1 MSSFDH
7 IMTTN
12 TANFYYQQYNPSQS
26 TLLQPSTTTTS
37 SAAITTNNTDLTKL
51 DKDLIYNH
59 PLFPLLAIIFDKCEL
74 ATNSSRD
81 ANNPNYA
88 CSLTSFNED
97 LMEFTKQ
104 LTNDHLPCHTSNAEV
119 DNLMVQAIQVLRF
132 HLLELEKVHE
142 LCDNF
147 CHRYIHLLKGK
158 MPMDI
163 IMDDRDLS
171 FSKSE
176 DEQSEMSNHDYDQ
189 DIKPVRPLS
198 QTSTNDHNQTIKS
211 NSDSS
216 DSRSPVHHPHQPQ
229 FLSSVHPPNNYMTSS
244 SSSSSST
251 ATATPTAIQYSHQ
264 SIDETDKSS
273 ENFESSIEGDYY
285 EENDDNNK
293 RRQKKRGIFPKAATS
308 LMRAWLFQHLNHPY
322 PSEEQKKILARETN
336 LNILQVNNW
345 FINARRRIVQPMIDQ
360 SNRAAITHKV
370 MGSDYNDMMTTN
382 PYHTFDPNRTPYGFQ
397 PNLYDEMAASSVYCP
412 PPPPSYSACP
422 SMHPNSFFAAAAAAV
437 TAVGTNSASLPH
449 GISPSSSS
457 PYRGQES
464 GE

>member
-1 MSSFDH
+1 MSSYDN

-12 TANFYYQQYNPSQS
+12 TTNFYYQQYHPSQTS
-26 TLLQPSTTTTS
+26 LLQS
-37 SAAITTNNTDLTKL
+37 TTNNTDLNKL

-74 ATNSSRD
+74 ATNSPRD

-88 CSLTSFNED
+88 CSLTSLNED
-97 LMEFTKQ
+97 VIEFTKQ
-104 LTNDHLPCHTSNAEV
+104 LTKEHLPCHTSNPEI
-119 DNLMVQAIQVLRF
+119 DNLMMQAIQILRI

-147 CHRYIHLLKGK
+147 CQRYIHLLKGK

-176 DEQSEMSNHDYDQ
+176 DEQSEMSNHDFEQ
-189 DIKPVRPLS
+189 DIKPVRSLS
-198 QTSTNDHNQTIKS
+198 QTSTHDPNQTLKS

-216 DSRSPVHHPHQPQ
+216 ESRSPNQQQQQQQQQQQPP
-229 FLSSVHPPNNYMTSS
+229 FLSIQQTNNYMP
-244 SSSSSST
+244 SSSST
-251 ATATPTAIQYSHQ
+251 IQYSHQ

-360 SNRAAITHKV
+360 SNRAVI
-370 MGSDYNDMMTTN
+370 GSEYNDLITTN
-382 PYHTFDPNRTPYGFQ
+382 PYHTFDPTRTSYSFQ
-397 PNLYDEMAASSVYCP
+397 PNLYDEMTTASGYCP
-412 PPPPSYSACP
+412 PSISHSSSYSSCP
-422 SMHPNSFFAAAAAAV
+422 SMHPSSFFAAAAAAAAV
-437 TAVGTNSASLPH
+437 AAVGTNTTSIQH

-457 PYRGQES
+457 SYHGQTN

>member
-1 MSSFDH
+1 MSSHDN

-12 TANFYYQQYNPSQS
+12 STNFYYQQYHPSQAS
-26 TLLQPSTTTTS
+26 LLQP
-37 SAAITTNNTDLTKL
+37 TTNNTDLNKL

-59 PLFPLLAIIFDKCEL
+59 PLFPLLAIVFDKCEL
-74 ATNSSRD
+74 ATNSPRD

-88 CSLTSFNED
+88 CSLASLNED
-97 LMEFTKQ
+97 VVEFTKQ
-104 LTNDHLPCHTSNAEV
+104 LTKDHAPCRTSNAEV
-119 DNLMVQAIQVLRF
+119 DNLMIQAIQVLRI

-147 CHRYIHLLKGK
+147 CQRYIHLLKGK

-176 DEQSEMSNHDYDQ
+176 DEQSEMSNHDYEQ
-189 DIKPVRPLS
+189 DIKPVRSLS
-198 QTSTNDHNQTIKS
+198 QTSTNDHNQTLKS

-216 DSRSPVHHPHQPQ
+216 ESRSPTQHHHRQQQQQQQQQQQ
-229 FLSSVHPPNNYMTSS
+229 FLSIQQTNNYIP
-244 SSSSSST
+244 SST
-251 ATATPTAIQYSHQ
+251 IQYSHQ

-293 RRQKKRGIFPKAATS
+293 RRHKKRGIFPKAATS

-360 SNRAAITHKV
+360 SNRAVI
-370 MGSDYNDMMTTN
+370 GPDYNDLMTAN
-382 PYHTFDPNRTPYGFQ
+382 PYHTFDPSRTSYGFQ
-397 PNLYDEMAASSVYCP
+397 PNLYDEMTPPPAYCP
-412 PPPPSYSACP
+412 PSIPHSSAYP
-422 SMHPNSFFAAAAAAV
+422 SMHPSSFFAAAAAAAV
-437 TAVGTNSASLPH
+437 AAVGNNSTSLQH
-449 GISPSSSS
+449 GISPSSS
-457 PYRGQES
+457 YHGQAN